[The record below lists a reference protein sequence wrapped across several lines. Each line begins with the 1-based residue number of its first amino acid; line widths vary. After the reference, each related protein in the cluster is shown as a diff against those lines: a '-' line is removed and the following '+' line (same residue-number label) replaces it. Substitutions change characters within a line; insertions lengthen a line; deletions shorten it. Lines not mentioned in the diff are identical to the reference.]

1 MTYSRLNTSLLN
13 IFHYFVLLFAGTF
26 FVQYS
31 HAADSAPTNSVDF
44 TRDIRPLLSNTCFK
58 CHGPDEQTRSAD
70 LRLDTP
76 EAATADLGGYRAIVA
91 GDPDSS
97 EAMRRILSDDPD
109 LMMPPPDSGRELS
122 GVQKEQ
128 FANWISSGANYEQH
142 WAFKPIQSPPVPASE
157 NGAVGNSIHPIDAF
171 IRRRLESLQL
181 TQSQEAAPST
191 LIRRVSLDLIGLPP
205 KAEDAK
211 NFISSESPEKYLELV
226 DRLLA
231 SPHYGEKWGR
241 HWLDQARYADSNGYT
256 VDSPRS
262 IWLYRDWVI
271 NAFNDDMPFDEF
283 TLQQLAGDLLPNP
296 TPEQLIATGFHRNT
310 LVNQEGGS
318 DKEQFRN
325 EAVVDRTNTTGA
337 VWLGLT
343 VGCAQCHTHKYDPLT
358 HTEYYR
364 LFAFFNQTQDVNS
377 ISPQL
382 QVPSDQQ
389 REQLAELNEKITS
402 ATAAV
407 KERKQQ
413 LNSKISEPI
422 STESIWTAITPENS
436 TSAGGAILTVLPDG
450 SVLASGTNPN
460 SEEYT
465 VTFTSPLAQ
474 ISAIKLETLIDP
486 SLPKQGPGR
495 ASNGNFVLHEVGLKT
510 TDQITQ
516 WVDATADHSQNQF
529 PIKNAI
535 DGNLKTGWAINVTKG
550 NMNVNREAII
560 YCHPLKSNADKQEF
574 QLTLTMANPQYSI
587 GRFRLLISAADHQLL
602 GLPDPELTR
611 LTQIQTSLEAD
622 KKKLIQSIPTT
633 MIMSELK
640 KPRQS
645 HRLIRG
651 DFLRKAEPVTPGTP
665 DFLPG
670 IKSRQSSESPLIT
683 RLDLAHWLTQKDNPL
698 TARVTVNRIWMKLF
712 GRGLVETEN
721 DFGLQ
726 STPPT
731 HPELL
736 DWLASEFMTS
746 DWSVKHLIRL
756 IVTSK
761 TYQQASKAREDAFR
775 VDPLN
780 KYLAR
785 QSRIR
790 LDAELIRDAGLT
802 VSDLLTERIGG
813 PSVYPPQPDG
823 VYTFTQV
830 NSSWPTSKGEDRY
843 RRGMYTFFKRSAPH
857 PLLSTFDTPSFN
869 TTCTRRDRS
878 NTPLQSLTVAN
889 DPAFFE
895 MAQSLGR
902 RISTAPG
909 TWDERLQYAFLI
921 CFSRNASNSELN
933 RIKTYFD
940 SQEKVFAQ
948 DQKLRATIIG
958 KSDDGKPVTSEQAA
972 WVMVA
977 RVLINLDEFITRQ

>member
-1 MTYSRLNTSLLN
+1 MLIPFQIIMLL
-13 IFHYFVLLFAGTF
+13 IPCTF
-26 FVQYS
+26 FAQMSY
-31 HAADSAPTNSVDF
+31 ADDSELANSVNF
-44 TRDIRPLLSNTCFK
+44 TQDIRPLLSNTCFK
-58 CHGPDEQTRSAD
+58 CHGPDEHTRFAD

-76 EAATADLGGYRAIVA
+76 EGATADLGGYRAIVA

-97 EAMRRILSDDPD
+97 EAMQRILSNDPD

-122 GVQKEQ
+122 RQQKEQ
-128 FANWISSGANYEQH
+128 FAKWISSGANYEQH
-142 WAFKPIQSPPVPASE
+142 WSFKPIKSPPVPTPEEAD
-157 NGAVGNSIHPIDAF
+157 GYPTHPIDAF

-181 TQSQEAAPST
+181 TPSQEADSST

-205 KAEDAK
+205 TAEEAK
-211 NFISSESPEKYLELV
+211 NYLSSESPDKYMELV

-262 IWLYRDWVI
+262 IWHYRDWVI

-296 TPEQLIATGFHRNT
+296 TQQQLIATGFHRNT
-310 LVNQEGGS
+310 LVNQEGGA

-364 LFAFFNQTQDVNS
+364 LFAFFNQTQDINS

-382 QVPSDQQ
+382 QVPSELQ
-389 REQLAELNEKITS
+389 REQLAELDEKIRS

-407 KERKQQ
+407 EARKQQ
-413 LNSKISEPI
+413 LDSTISEPI
-422 STESIWTAITPENS
+422 STDSMWTAITPKNI
-436 TSAGGAILTVLPDG
+436 TSAGGAVLTVLPDG

-474 ISAIKLETLIDP
+474 ISAIKLETLVDS

-495 ASNGNFVLHEVGLKT
+495 ASNGNFVLHEVGLKST
-510 TDQITQ
+510 EQTAQ
-516 WVDATADHSQNQF
+516 WIDATADHSQNKF
-529 PIKNAI
+529 PIKHAI
-535 DGNLKTGWAINVTKG
+535 DCNFKTGWAINVTKG
-550 NMNVNREAII
+550 NMNVNREATL
-560 YCHPLKSNADKQEF
+560 YCQPLESTDDKLEF
-574 QLTLTMANPQYSI
+574 QLTLTMTNPQYSI
-587 GRFRLLISAADHQLL
+587 GRFRLLISEADHQLL
-602 GLPDPELTR
+602 GLPDPELSR

-622 KKKLIQSIPTT
+622 WKRINQSIPTT

-640 KPRQS
+640 VPRET

-651 DFLRKAEPVTPGTP
+651 DFLRKGEPVTPGTP

-670 IKSRQSSESPLIT
+670 IWSHEDNESRLLT
-683 RLDLAHWLTQKDNPL
+683 RLDLAHWLIQEDNPL
-698 TARVTVNRIWMKLF
+698 TARVTVNRIWMQLF

-726 STPPT
+726 GTPPS

-736 DWLASEFMTS
+736 DWLASEFMTNG
-746 DWSVKHLIRL
+746 WSVKHLIRL

-761 TYQQASKAREDAFR
+761 TYKQASIARDDVNR

-780 KYLAR
+780 KYLSR

-790 LDAELIRDAGLT
+790 LDAELIRDAGLL
-802 VSDLLTERIGG
+802 VSDLLTTKIGG

-830 NSSWPTSKGEDRY
+830 NSSWPTSTGEDRY

-857 PLLSTFDTPSFN
+857 PLLSTFDTPTFN

-878 NTPLQSLTVAN
+878 NTPLQSLTIAN
-889 DPAFFE
+889 DTAFFE
-895 MAQSLGR
+895 MAQMLGK
-902 RISTAPG
+902 RISDSPG
-909 TWDERLQYAFLI
+909 TWEERLQYAFQI
-921 CFSRNASNSELN
+921 CFARNSTDSEST
-933 RIKTYFD
+933 RIKSYFD
-940 SQEKVFAQ
+940 SQKHVFIQ
-948 DQKLRATIIG
+948 DQKSRTTIVGQNDEDSPIS
-958 KSDDGKPVTSEQAA
+958 SDQAA

>member
-1 MTYSRLNTSLLN
+1 M
-13 IFHYFVLLFAGTF
+13 
-26 FVQYS
+26 
-31 HAADSAPTNSVDF
+31 
-44 TRDIRPLLSNTCFK
+44 SNTCFK

-70 LRLDTP
+70 LRLDTH
-76 EAATADLGGYRAIVA
+76 EGATADLRGYRAIVA

-122 GVQKEQ
+122 GQQKEQ

-142 WAFKPIQSPPVPASE
+142 WSFKPIKSPPVPASE
-157 NGAVGNSIHPIDAF
+157 NGADGNSIHPIDAF

-181 TQSQEAAPST
+181 TPSQKASPST

-211 NFISSESPEKYLELV
+211 DYISSESPEKYLELV

-364 LFAFFNQTQDVNS
+364 LFAFFNHTQDVNS

-389 REQLAELNEKITS
+389 REQLAELNEKFRS

-407 KERKQQ
+407 KARKQQ
-413 LNSKISEPI
+413 LDSTISEPI

-495 ASNGNFVLHEVGLKT
+495 ASNGNFVLHEVDLKT
-510 TDQITQ
+510 TEQIAQ

-550 NMNVNREAII
+550 NMNMNREAII
-560 YCHPLKSNADKQEF
+560 YCQPLKSNADKQEF

-622 KKKLIQSIPTT
+622 QKKLIQSIPTT

-640 KPRQS
+640 IPRES

-670 IKSRQSSESPLIT
+670 INSRQNSESPLMT
-683 RLDLAHWLTQKDNPL
+683 RLDLARWLTQKDNPL
-698 TARVTVNRIWMKLF
+698 TARVTVNRIWMQLF

-746 DWSVKHLIRL
+746 GWSVKHLIRL

-761 TYQQASKAREDAFR
+761 TYQQASEAREDAFR

-921 CFSRNASNSELN
+921 CFSRKATNSELN
-933 RIKTYFD
+933 RINTYFD
-940 SQEKVFAQ
+940 SQEKVFDQ

-958 KSDDGKPVTSEQAA
+958 QRDDGKPVTSEQAA